1 MTNKEKFLAL
11 TEKHDGATI
20 ERIKWRLANRSW
32 IKRSQ
37 AIAIKILLKLEEL
50 GLSQK
55 DLAAK
60 MKVTPQYINKI
71 VKGHENLTLD
81 LLDKL
86 EEALGIDLLVKA
98 ELLPQQIYTSR
109 TSYNAMVKFKFNSAD
124 KTYTYEYEK
133 IRA

>member
-1 MTNKEKFLAL
+1 MTNKEKFLTL

-55 DLAAK
+55 DLAVK
-60 MKVTPQYINKI
+60 MNVTPQHINKI
-71 VKGHENLTLD
+71 VKGNENLTLD
-81 LLDKL
+81 TLDKL
-86 EEALGIDLLVKA
+86 ETALGINLLLEDVKV
-98 ELLPQQIYTSR
+98 PQQTYASR
-109 TSYNAMVKFKFNSAD
+109 TSYNALVKFKFNSAD
-124 KTYTYEYEK
+124 KTYTNEK
-133 IRA
+133 IAA